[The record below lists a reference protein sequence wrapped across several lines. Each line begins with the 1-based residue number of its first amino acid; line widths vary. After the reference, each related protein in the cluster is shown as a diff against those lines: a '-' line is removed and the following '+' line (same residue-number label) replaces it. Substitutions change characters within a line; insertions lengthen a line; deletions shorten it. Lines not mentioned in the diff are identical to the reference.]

1 MWRSTWRLARCGDMW
16 RGRAA
21 GRGDVWGGCGMRR
34 GDARGRDM
42 WRWRGNMW
50 SRRNMRGRGRA
61 RRSRRVRRGSC
72 RAAVPAAW
80 LLRLRRARRCHGS
93 ADDEQSRDANIAL
106 EHGTT
111 SRVVRRQI

>member
-61 RRSRRVRRGSC
+61 RRSRRVR
-72 RAAVPAAW
+72 PAAGE
-80 LLRLRRARRCHGS
+80 R
-93 ADDEQSRDANIAL
+93 EQSRQGGD
-106 EHGTT
+106 
-111 SRVVRRQI
+111 RRIEF